1 MSKIALDKG
10 IEKLLNLEKIEF
22 VIKYDVLYVVVGRVP
37 TGDPVGNFYKVICK
51 KPDGSNEQGVHEKIQ
66 YLEYK
71 IRNSDK
77 KEFNSRE
84 LKFQKW

>member
-37 TGDPVGNFYKVICK
+37 TGDPVGNFYK
-51 KPDGSNEQGVHEKIQ
+51 
-66 YLEYK
+66 
-71 IRNSDK
+71 
-77 KEFNSRE
+77 
-84 LKFQKW
+84 